1 MLLNQFVL
9 KVKFCLQLLQVHLKF
24 CDVSSLRAS
33 NRAVDIFVHSVQ
45 KSNPQTLHGMQ
56 RFFGI
61 IKMSVTHLTGY
72 CFFLSLMVNSLMISV
87 YIYPVLVGFFIC
99 MFFTLCVI
107 FLAFYCLRIVR
118 GLYFRILHSPI
129 PFLYFI
135 CISVNVR
142 VNRGSDFGPTYT

>member
-33 NRAVDIFVHSVQ
+33 SRAVDIFVHSVQ

-61 IKMSVTHLTGY
+61 IKMSVTHLTGFFLF
-72 CFFLSLMVNSLMISV
+72 FFLSLMVNSLMISV

-135 CISVNVR
+135 CIIIMHNLNVL
-142 VNRGSDFGPTYT
+142 Y